1 MGSGKTSKRGKPSG
15 TTIRMTRSRPLLAAF
30 SQALREAWAG
40 GAGALLPA
48 GFFAGA
54 AMLVPLTLGPNGA
67 QLTAVASAV
76 LWIALALSSLVT
88 MERLFQSDLEDGAL
102 ELWAGTE
109 APLAQIAF
117 VKTLA
122 HWLVSGL
129 PLVLLS
135 PLLGLMLGIP
145 PEQLPRAAVAYGL
158 GGLAFFFWG
167 GFGASLAA
175 SVRRGGLLIALI
187 ALPFY
192 VPTAIFGALTLTSPI
207 PTPPEA
213 LLLAASTL
221 FALAIAPFGMG
232 AALKLAAE

>member
-1 MGSGKTSKRGKPSG
+1 
-15 TTIRMTRSRPLLAAF
+15 MTEPRPLLAAF
-30 SQALREAWAG
+30 SQALQEAWAG

-54 AMLVPLTLGPNGA
+54 ALLVPLTLGA
-67 QLTAVASAV
+67 QSEQLEPVALGI
-76 LWIALALSSLVT
+76 LWVALALSSLVT

-102 ELWAGTE
+102 ELWAMTE
-109 APLAQIAF
+109 APLSQIAF
-117 VKTLA
+117 MKTLA
-122 HWLVSGL
+122 HWIVSGL

-135 PLLGLMLGIP
+135 PLLGLMLGVAP
-145 PEQLPRAAVAYGL
+145 DQLPKAAAAYGL

-175 SVRRGGLLIALI
+175 GVRRGGLLIALI

-192 VPTAIFGALTLTSPI
+192 VPTAIFGALALSSPMAL
-207 PTPPEA
+207 PPEA

-221 FALAIAPFGMG
+221 FALAVAPFGMG

>member
-1 MGSGKTSKRGKPSG
+1 MSH
-15 TTIRMTRSRPLLAAF
+15 SRPLAAALA
-30 SQALREAWAG
+30 QALKEAWAG
-40 GAGALLPA
+40 GAGVLLPA

-54 AMLVPLTLGPNGA
+54 AFLVPLTLGPDSG
-67 QLTAVASAV
+67 QLSGVASAI

-88 MERLFQSDLEDGAL
+88 MERLFQGDLEDGAL
-102 ELWAGTE
+102 ELWAMSE
-109 APLAQIAF
+109 ASLSSFAL
-117 VKTLA
+117 VKTFA

-135 PLLGLMLGIP
+135 PLLGLILGV
-145 PEQLPRAAVAYGL
+145 EASALPRAAGAYGL

-175 SVRRGGLLIALI
+175 GVRRGGLLIALI

-192 VPTAIFGALTLTSPI
+192 IPTAIFGALTLASPNGM
-207 PTPPEA
+207 PPEA

-221 FALAIAPFGMG
+221 FALAVAPFGMG
-232 AALKLAAE
+232 AALRLAVE

>member
-1 MGSGKTSKRGKPSG
+1 MSAPA
-15 TTIRMTRSRPLLAAF
+15 PLRAAF
-30 SQALREAWAG
+30 SQALKEAWAG

-54 AMLVPLTLGPNGA
+54 ALLVPLTIGA
-67 QLTAVASAV
+67 QSEQLEPVALGI
-76 LWIALALSSLVT
+76 LWVALALSSLVT

-102 ELWAGTE
+102 ELWAMTE
-109 APLAQIAF
+109 APLSQIAF
-117 VKTLA
+117 MKTLA
-122 HWLVSGL
+122 HWIVSGL

-135 PLLGLMLGIP
+135 PLLGVMLGVAP
-145 PEQLPRAAVAYGL
+145 CELPKAAAAYGL

-175 SVRRGGLLIALI
+175 GVRRGGLLIALI

-192 VPTAIFGALTLTSPI
+192 VPTAIFGALALSSPVAL
-207 PTPPEA
+207 PPEA

-221 FALAIAPFGMG
+221 FALAVAPFGMG